1 MEIIYIAVVYN
12 KLIIV
17 LNENWYSVSK
27 LLEWY
32 LQVKNLKFESSSC
45 IGSCNSDFITYVSV
59 QCFFFYCK

>member
-45 IGSCNSDFITYVSV
+45 IGNSDFIAYVSV
-59 QCFFFYCK
+59 QCFFFLL